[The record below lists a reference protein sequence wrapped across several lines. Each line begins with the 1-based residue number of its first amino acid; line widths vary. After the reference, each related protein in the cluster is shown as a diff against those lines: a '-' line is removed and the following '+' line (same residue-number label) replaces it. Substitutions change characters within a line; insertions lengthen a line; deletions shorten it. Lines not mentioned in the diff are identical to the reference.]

1 MEFEKTAWAL
11 LLILAVVTHLYMLGV
26 RAMSHDESLHVL
38 YSWKLYD
45 GQGYQHQPM
54 MHGPFRFH
62 INALGYALFGVNDA
76 VGRLPAAVAGIA
88 TVWLLWFFRSYLGR
102 LGAFLAATM
111 FAISPAILYYT
122 RYIRDESF
130 MLLFLVWLIL
140 MIFRY
145 FDTREPKYLI
155 VMMVPY
161 ALMFTSMEISY
172 IFAGLF
178 IGFFLLYALL
188 DIARDA
194 WSQDA
199 LKIPFF
205 VALAASAVAAVYSF
219 YRVTRGEV
227 GVSETGAIIVFFLG
241 VALLATALYL
251 AWRGVGE
258 RLHTH
263 PALDVVIWLLAIAAP
278 LFSAFIIRM
287 FGWDPQDYSQ
297 TGYIRSLGVF
307 LVMLVAAGA
316 VGALWGRVR
325 WLIGAGVFYV
335 IYILLFTTFFTNG
348 QGIAT
353 GAIGSLGYWLAQQEV
368 ARGGQPLY
376 YYLLTTPM
384 YEFLPLFL
392 TLGGIV
398 AFITG
403 RGWRFLIPKPEAEG
417 KDQRSEIKDRVHGR
431 RTISGL
437 RTEIGDQRAEIG
449 YVEDENAPLSGLRSP
464 VSGLRS
470 PVSNPQSSVSNPQ
483 SPISGLRSPVSNP
496 QSPVSGLRSPTSNFQ
511 SLFTLFNIWW
521 FLGAFG
527 GLTWAGEKM
536 PWLTVYIAL
545 PMTLMGGWWAGRVL
559 ERIEWG
565 AWRKQGGL
573 WLLLSLPVMI
583 FALTTLAQSSPFQ
596 NVTIAGLSTTLQWLA
611 ALAMLL
617 ALAWLAVGWIR
628 NLGRQRSGQTI
639 FLALALALGLW
650 TVRVSYMFNYIHFD
664 DATELLVYAHA
675 TPDIKRAMNEIAE
688 ISERTVGGKQIKVAY
703 DDDSTWPLEW
713 YLREYPNRSFYG
725 ASPNRDALDAPV
737 VLVGDKNEDKV
748 KPYLGS
754 RYVRYSYRLV
764 WWPKQTYFG
773 LTWQRIRDGL
783 RDPQQRKVV
792 WDVLWYRKYTQ
803 PLSEWDPVHRFSM
816 YVRKDVVTS
825 IWQYGAVAASGDITD
840 TVAAVDPYEK
850 GVRQVTSL
858 RQWGGAEGEANG
870 QFRSPRNVATAP
882 DGSLYVADT
891 GNHRI
896 QQFDASGNFVRQWGG
911 QGAGNGQFNEPWG
924 VAVAPD
930 GKFVYVCDTWNH
942 RIQKFSAEGTFV
954 KAWGANGVTDGQ
966 LGQQG
971 VFWGPRAV
979 AIDGQ
984 GRVYVT
990 DTGNKR
996 VQVFDADGSPVGQ
1009 FGGAGLVDGALDE
1022 PVGLAID
1029 KDGNIYL
1036 ADTWNK
1042 RVQVFSKD
1050 FKYLRQWPVEGWP
1063 SQSVVNKPYLAVAD
1077 TANGRRVYVTDPEYY
1092 RVLIFDDQGK
1102 FIALF
1107 GQYGNQA
1114 NEMTLPTG
1122 IAVDAQG
1129 QLFVADPDSH
1139 RVILFPAVN

>member
-1 MEFEKTAWAL
+1 MQNIDITERLDTPFVKRFNWNLEKTAWAL

-62 INALGYALFGVNDA
+62 IDALAYALFGVNDA
-76 VGRLPAAVAGIA
+76 VGRLPAAVAGIL

-102 LGAFLAATM
+102 VGAFLAATM

-122 RYIRDESF
+122 RYIRDEPF
-130 MLLFLVWLIL
+130 MLLFLVWLVL

-145 FDTREPKYLI
+145 FDTRQSKYLI
-155 VMMVPY
+155 VMMIPY
-161 ALMFTSMEISY
+161 ALMFSSMEISY

-188 DIARDA
+188 DLARDT
-194 WSQDA
+194 WTQNA

-205 VALAASAVAAVYSF
+205 AALAASGVAALYSF
-219 YRVTRGEV
+219 YTVTKGKV
-227 GVSETGAIIVFFLG
+227 GVPEPTAVIVFFLG
-241 VALLATALYL
+241 VALLVTALYL
-251 AWRGVGE
+251 ASRGVGE

-263 PALDVVIWLLAIAAP
+263 PALDVVIWLLAVAAP

-287 FGWDPQDYSQ
+287 AGWDPQDYSQ

-307 LVMLVAAGA
+307 LVMLVASGA
-316 VGALWGRVR
+316 VGVLWGRVR
-325 WLIGAGVFYV
+325 WLLGVAIFYI

-376 YYLLTTPM
+376 YYMLTTPM

-392 TLGGIV
+392 TLGGLV
-398 AFITG
+398 AFIVSSRVWRSLWRRLTG
-403 RGWRFLIPKPEAEG
+403 GAAAAPKG
-417 KDQRSEIKDRVHGR
+417 KTAKADGVNPALPPAD
-431 RTISGL
+431 
-437 RTEIGDQRAEIG
+437 
-449 YVEDENAPLSGLRSP
+449 LRSP
-464 VSGLRS
+464 V
-470 PVSNPQSSVSNPQ
+470 
-483 SPISGLRSPVSNP
+483 
-496 QSPVSGLRSPTSNFQ
+496 SNFQ

-521 FLGAFG
+521 FLGAFA

-559 ERIEWG
+559 ERIDWS
-565 AWRKQGGL
+565 AWRAQGGL
-573 WLLLSLPVMI
+573 WLLLSIPVI
-583 FALTTLAQSSPFQ
+583 GFSLVSLVQTSPFQ
-596 NVTIAGLSTTLQWLA
+596 DISIPALSATLQWLA
-611 ALAMLL
+611 ALVMLL
-617 ALAWLAVGWIR
+617 ILAWFIVGWVR
-628 NLGRQRSGQTI
+628 RLGRQRAWQTI
-639 FLALALALGLW
+639 FLAVFLAFGLW
-650 TVRVSYMFNYIHFD
+650 TIRVSYMFNYINFD
-664 DATELLVYAHA
+664 DATELLVYAHG
-675 TPDIKRAMNEIAE
+675 TPDIKRAMNEIAD

-713 YLREYPNRSFYG
+713 YLREYPNRAFYG
-725 ASPNRDALDAPV
+725 AAPNREALDAPV
-737 VLVGDKNEDKV
+737 VIVGDKNEDKV
-748 KPYLGS
+748 KPYLGN
-754 RYVRYSYRLV
+754 RYVRYSYRLI

-783 RDPQQRKVV
+783 RDPAQIKVV

-803 PLSEWDPVHRFSM
+803 PLSQWDPVHRFSM

-825 IWQYGAVAASGDITD
+825 IWQYGAVAASTEPTD
-840 TVAAVDPYEK
+840 TGAEVDPYQK
-850 GVRQVTSL
+850 GVREVTAL
-858 RQWGGAEGEANG
+858 KQWGGAEGQADG
-870 QFRSPRNVATAP
+870 QFRSPRNVAVAP

-911 QGAGNGQFNEPWG
+911 QGTGDGQFNEPWG

-930 GKFVYVCDTWNH
+930 GQFVYVCDTWNH
-942 RIQKFSAEGTFV
+942 RIQKFTADGKFV
-954 KAWGANGVTDGQ
+954 LAWGANGVTDGQ

-971 VFWGPRAV
+971 IFWGPRAV
-979 AIDGQ
+979 AVDSL

-996 VQVFDADGSPVGQ
+996 VQVFTPEGAAVSQ

-1029 KDGNIYL
+1029 KDGNIYV

-1050 FKYLRQWPVEGWP
+1050 FKYLRQWAVAGWP
-1063 SQSVVNKPYLAVAD
+1063 SQSVVNKPYLAVAE

-1092 RVLIFDDQGK
+1092 RVIVFDDQGK
-1102 FIALF
+1102 FIATF

-1122 IAVDAQG
+1122 IAVNAQG
-1129 QLFVADPDSH
+1129 QVLVADPDSH
-1139 RVILFPAVN
+1139 RVMLFPAVN

>member
-1 MEFEKTAWAL
+1 MQNVGIMENLDASFSKRFNWNLEKTAWTL

-76 VGRLPAAVAGIA
+76 VGRLPAALAGIA

-122 RYIRDESF
+122 RYIRDEPF
-130 MLLFLVWLIL
+130 MLLFLAWLVL

-155 VMMVPY
+155 LMMIPY
-161 ALMFTSMEISY
+161 ALMFTSMEIAY

-188 DIARDA
+188 DIARDT
-194 WSQDA
+194 WSQDT

-205 VALAASAVAAVYSF
+205 VALAASGVAAVYGF
-219 YRVTRGEV
+219 YRVTQGKV
-227 GVSETGAIIVFFLG
+227 GTVELSAIVVFFLG
-241 VALLATALYL
+241 VALLAVALYL

-263 PALDVVIWLLAIAAP
+263 PALDVVIWLFAVAAP
-278 LFSAFIIRM
+278 LFAAFIIRM

-297 TGYIRSLGVF
+297 TGYLRSLGVF
-307 LVMLVAAGA
+307 LVMLAAAGA
-316 VGALWGRVR
+316 IGVLWGRVR
-325 WLIGAGVFYV
+325 WLISVGIFYV

-368 ARGGQPLY
+368 ARGGQPIY

-398 AFITG
+398 AFLVA
-403 RGWRFLIPKPEAEG
+403 RGWRFLLAKPK
-417 KDQRSEIKDRVHGR
+417 
-431 RTISGL
+431 
-437 RTEIGDQRAEIG
+437 
-449 YVEDENAPLSGLRSP
+449 
-464 VSGLRS
+464 
-470 PVSNPQSSVSNPQ
+470 VSNPQ
-483 SPISGLRSPVSNP
+483 SPISGLRSPVSGL
-496 QSPVSGLRSPTSNFQ
+496 QSSTSNFQ

-559 ERIEWG
+559 ERIEWNE
-565 AWRKQGGL
+565 WRQQGGL

-583 FALTTLAQSSPFQ
+583 FALATLAQSSPFQ
-596 NVTIAGLSTTLQWLA
+596 NTTIAGLSVTLQWLA
-611 ALAMLL
+611 ALSMLL
-617 ALAWLAVGWIR
+617 ALAWFAVGWIR
-628 NLGRQRSGQTI
+628 SLGRQRAGQTI
-639 FLALALALGLW
+639 FLALALALSLW
-650 TVRVSYMFNYIHFD
+650 TVRVSYMFNYINFD

-725 ASPNRDALDAPV
+725 AAPSRDALDAPV

-803 PLSEWDPVHRFSM
+803 SLSQWDPVHRFSM

-825 IWQYGAVAASGDITD
+825 IWKYGAVAASEDATD
-840 TVAAVDPYEK
+840 AAAPADPYEK
-850 GVRQVTSL
+850 GVREIASL
-858 RQWGGAEGEANG
+858 RQWGGVEGQGNG
-870 QFRSPRNVATAP
+870 QFRSPRNVAVAP
-882 DGSLYVADT
+882 DGSLVVADT

-896 QQFDASGNFVRQWGG
+896 QQFDANGAFVRQWGG

-924 VAVAPD
+924 VAVSPD

-942 RIQKFSAEGTFV
+942 RIQKFSAEGTFI
-954 KAWGANGVTDGQ
+954 KAWGTNGVTDGQ

-971 VFWGPRAV
+971 VFWGPRSV

-996 VQVFDADGSPVGQ
+996 VQVFDAEGSPVGQ

-1029 KDGNIYL
+1029 TDGNIYV

-1042 RVQVFSKD
+1042 RVQVFGKD
-1050 FKYLRQWPVEGWP
+1050 FTYLRQWSVAGWP

-1092 RVLIFDDQGK
+1092 RVLVFDDQGK

-1139 RVILFPAVN
+1139 RIMLFPAVN